1 MQKWGG
7 RQKMSGIV
15 GIVTKNDCKEDLF
28 YATDYHSHLGTSYGG
43 LAVLD
48 GKKIHK
54 KIHTIEKAQ
63 FKTRFIEDIDYV
75 DMQGHWGVGVISD
88 RDTQPLILRLK
99 FGEYSIC
106 GTGFINNQIELADEL
121 ISEGA
126 IFSEMV
132 NGCPNQIELV
142 AKLIN
147 KGKDLVDG
155 IEYMH
160 SRIDGSMSLLLLGKE
175 GLFAARDRYGRT
187 PLVLGEKKDAK
198 IIVSETCSFKNLGF
212 STKRFLGAGEI
223 LLLSESKTETL
234 KKASD
239 DLRLCTFLYVY
250 TGFPASEY
258 EGKNVEE
265 FREESGRLMAKN
277 DNVKADLVTGVADSG
292 TAYAFGYSCE
302 SGIPVKTPLLKY
314 TPGWA
319 RSYVP
324 PSQERR
330 DLVALMKQ
338 VTADA
343 LLKDQRLII
352 TEDSIVRGT
361 QLKNFLL
368 VKLWNSGA
376 KEIHVRPACPALMF
390 PCKYLFSTRKADEL
404 LARRTIKKMHGKHIK
419 DLDPYIDTKSKEYS
433 KMIREIEKDLNVTSL
448 RYQRLGDMLKA
459 TGIPEGDLCTY
470 CWTGKEG

>member
-1 MQKWGG
+1 
-7 RQKMSGIV
+7 MSGIV
-15 GIVTKNDCKEDLF
+15 GIVTKKNCKEDLF

-43 LAVLD
+43 LAISD
-48 GKKIHK
+48 GEKIYK

-63 FKTRFIEDIDYV
+63 FKTRFIEDIDYTG
-75 DMQGHWGVGVISD
+75 MQGHCGVGVISD
-88 RDTQPLILRLK
+88 RDIQPLILRLK

-106 GTGFINNQIELADEL
+106 GTGYINNQIDLAGEL

-132 NGCPNQIELV
+132 NGCPNQMELV

-147 KGKDLVDG
+147 KGKDLLDG
-155 IEYMH
+155 IEYMQ
-160 SRIDGSMSLLLLGKE
+160 SKIDGSMSFLLLGKE
-175 GLFAARDRYGRT
+175 GLLAARDKYGRT
-187 PLVLGEKKDAK
+187 PLVLGEKEGAK
-198 IIVSETCSFKNLGF
+198 IVVSETCSFKNLGF
-212 STKRFLGAGEI
+212 KTKKFLGPGEVMLLNENKAEVLKEAGN
-223 LLLSESKTETL
+223 
-234 KKASD
+234 

-265 FREESGRLMAKN
+265 FREYSGRLMAKN
-277 DNVKADLVTGVADSG
+277 DDVEADLVTGVADSG
-292 TAYAFGYSCE
+292 TAYAFGYSYE

-338 VTADA
+338 VTADT
-343 LLKDQRLII
+343 LIKDQRLII

-361 QLKNFLL
+361 QLKNYLL
-368 VKLWNSGA
+368 VKLWNAGA
-376 KEIHVRPACPALMF
+376 KEIHARPACPALMF
-390 PCKYLFSTRKADEL
+390 PCKYLFSTRKIDEL
-404 LARRTIKKMHGKHIK
+404 FARRIIKRMHGKHIE
-419 DLDPYIDTKSKEYS
+419 DLDPYLDPESKEYA
-433 KMIREIEKDLNVTSL
+433 KMIKEMEKDLNATSL
-448 RYQRLGDMLKA
+448 KYQRLEDMLKA
-459 TGIPEGDLCTY
+459 TGLPKEDLCTY

>member
-1 MQKWGG
+1 
-7 RQKMSGIV
+7 MSGIV
-15 GIVTKNDCKEDLF
+15 GIVTKKDCKEDLF

-43 LAVLD
+43 LAIFD
-48 GKKIHK
+48 GNKTQK

-63 FKTRFIEDIDYV
+63 FKTRFIEDIDYTG
-75 DMQGHWGVGVISD
+75 MQGHSGVGVISD
-88 RDTQPLILRLK
+88 RDIQPLILRLK

-106 GTGFINNQIELADEL
+106 GTGYINNQIDLAGEL
-121 ISEGA
+121 ISEGT
-126 IFSEMV
+126 IFSEMA

-147 KGKDLVDG
+147 KGKDLLDG

-175 GLFAARDRYGRT
+175 GLFAARDKYGRT
-187 PLVLGEKKDAK
+187 PLVLGEKEGAK
-198 IIVSETCSFKNLGF
+198 IVVSETCAFKNLGF
-212 STKRFLGAGEI
+212 STKKFLGPGEI
-223 LLLSESKTETL
+223 LLINENKTEVL
-234 KKASD
+234 KEAEK

-265 FREESGRLMAKN
+265 FREYSGRLMAKN
-277 DNVKADLVTGVADSG
+277 DDVEADLVTGVADSG
-292 TAYAFGYSCE
+292 TAYAFGYSYE

-324 PSQERR
+324 PNQERR

-338 VTADA
+338 VTADT
-343 LLKDQRLII
+343 LIKDQRLII

-361 QLKNFLL
+361 QLKNYLL
-368 VKLWNSGA
+368 VKLWNAGA
-376 KEIHVRPACPALMF
+376 KEIHARPACPALMF
-390 PCKYLFSTRKADEL
+390 PCKYLFSTRKIDEL
-404 LARRTIKKMHGKHIK
+404 FARRIIKRMHGKHIE
-419 DLDPYIDTKSKEYS
+419 DLDPYLDPDSKEYS
-433 KMIREIEKDLNVTSL
+433 LMIKEMEKDLNATSL
-448 RYQRLGDMLKA
+448 KYQRLEDMLKA
-459 TGIPEGDLCTY
+459 TGLPKENLCTY
-470 CWTGKEG
+470 CWTGKED

>member
-1 MQKWGG
+1 
-7 RQKMSGIV
+7 MSGIV
-15 GIVTKNDCKEDLF
+15 GIVTKKNCKEDLF

-43 LAVLD
+43 LAISD
-48 GKKIHK
+48 GEKIYK

-63 FKTRFIEDIDYV
+63 FKTRFIEDIDYTG
-75 DMQGHWGVGVISD
+75 MQGHCGVGVISD
-88 RDTQPLILRLK
+88 RDIQPLILRLK

-106 GTGFINNQIELADEL
+106 GTGYINNQIDLAGEL

-132 NGCPNQIELV
+132 NGCPNQMELV

-147 KGKDLVDG
+147 KGKDLLDG
-155 IEYMH
+155 IEYMQ
-160 SRIDGSMSLLLLGKE
+160 SKIDGSMSFLLLGKE
-175 GLFAARDRYGRT
+175 GLLAARDKYGRT
-187 PLVLGEKKDAK
+187 PLVLGEKEGAK
-198 IIVSETCSFKNLGF
+198 IVVSETCSFKNLGF
-212 STKRFLGAGEI
+212 KTKKFLGPGEVMLLNENKAEVLKEAGN
-223 LLLSESKTETL
+223 
-234 KKASD
+234 

-265 FREESGRLMAKN
+265 FREYSGRLMAKN
-277 DNVKADLVTGVADSG
+277 DDVEADLVTGVADSG
-292 TAYAFGYSCE
+292 TAYAFGYSYE

-324 PSQERR
+324 PNQERR

-338 VTADA
+338 VTADT
-343 LLKDQRLII
+343 LIKDQRLII

-361 QLKNFLL
+361 QLKNYLL
-368 VKLWNSGA
+368 VKLWNAGA
-376 KEIHVRPACPALMF
+376 KEIHARPACPALMF
-390 PCKYLFSTRKADEL
+390 PCKYLFSTRKIDEL
-404 LARRTIKKMHGKHIK
+404 FARRIIKRMHGKHIE
-419 DLDPYIDTKSKEYS
+419 DLDPYLDPESKEYA
-433 KMIREIEKDLNVTSL
+433 KMIKEMEKDLNATSL
-448 RYQRLGDMLKA
+448 KYQRLEDMLKA
-459 TGIPEGDLCTY
+459 TGLPKEDLCTY

>member
-1 MQKWGG
+1 
-7 RQKMSGIV
+7 MSGIV
-15 GIVTKNDCKEDLF
+15 GIVTNKDCKEDLF
-28 YATDYHSHLGTSYGG
+28 YATDYHSHLGTSFGG
-43 LAVLD
+43 LAIYD

-63 FKTRFIEDIDYV
+63 FKTRFIEDINYTV
-75 DMQGHWGVGVISD
+75 MQGHCGIGVISD

-106 GTGFINNQIELADEL
+106 GTGFIGNQIELADEL
-121 ISEGA
+121 IYEGA
-126 IFSEMV
+126 IFSEMA

-147 KGKDLVDG
+147 KGKDLLDG

-160 SRIDGSMSLLLLGKE
+160 SKIDGSMSLLLLGKE
-175 GLFAARDRYGRT
+175 GLVAARDKYGRT
-187 PLVLGEKKDAK
+187 PLVLGEKEGAK
-198 IIVSETCSFKNLGF
+198 IVVSETCSFKNLGF
-212 STKRFLGAGEI
+212 KTKKFLGPGEVM
-223 LLLSESKTETL
+223 LLNEDRAEVL
-234 KKASD
+234 KKAEKD
-239 DLRLCTFLYVY
+239 MRLCTFLYVY

-258 EGKNVEE
+258 EGENVEE
-265 FREESGRLMAKN
+265 FRENSGILMAKN
-277 DNVKADLVTGVADSG
+277 DNVEADLVTGVADSG
-292 TAYAFGYSCE
+292 TAYAFGYSYE

-324 PSQERR
+324 PNQERR

-343 LLKDQRLII
+343 LLKDRRLVI

-361 QLKNFLL
+361 QLKNYLL
-368 VKLWNSGA
+368 VKLWNAGV

-390 PCKYLFSTRKADEL
+390 PCKYLFSTRKIDEL
-404 LARRTIKKMHGKHIK
+404 LARRIIKKMHGKHI
-419 DLDPYIDTKSKEYS
+419 DDLSPYLDPESKEYA
-433 KMIREIEKDLNVTSL
+433 KMIEEMEKDLNATSL
-448 RYQRLGDMLKA
+448 KYQRLEDMLKA
-459 TGIPEGDLCTY
+459 TNLGEENLCTY

>member
-1 MQKWGG
+1 
-7 RQKMSGIV
+7 MSGIV
-15 GIVTKNDCKEDLF
+15 GIVTDKDCKEDLF

-43 LAVLD
+43 MAISD
-48 GKKIHK
+48 SNKIHK

-63 FKTRFIEDIDYV
+63 FKTRFIDDIDYI
-75 DMQGHWGVGVISD
+75 DMHGHSGIGVISD

-106 GTGFINNQIELADEL
+106 GTGYINNQIELTNEL

-126 IFSEMV
+126 IFSEMS

-155 IEYMH
+155 IQYMH

-175 GLFAARDRYGRT
+175 GLIAARDKYGRT
-187 PLVLGEKKDAK
+187 PLVLGEKKGAK
-198 IIVSETCSFKNLGF
+198 IVVSETCSYKNLGF
-212 STKRFLGAGEI
+212 TTKKFLGPGEI
-223 LLLSESKTETL
+223 ILLTEN
-234 KKASD
+234 KIEQVKEASD

-265 FREESGRLMAKN
+265 FREDSGRLMAKK
-277 DNVKADLVTGVADSG
+277 DSVKADLVTGVADSG
-292 TAYAFGYSCE
+292 TAYAFGYSYE

-324 PSQERR
+324 PSQDRR

-338 VTADA
+338 ITAEE
-343 LLKDQRLII
+343 LIKNQILII

-361 QLKNFLL
+361 QLKNYLL
-368 VKLWNSGA
+368 VKLWNAGA
-376 KEIHVRPACPALMF
+376 KEIHLRPACPALMF
-390 PCKYLFSTRKADEL
+390 PCKYLFSTRKIDEL
-404 LARRTIKKMHGKHIK
+404 FARRIIRQIHGKHIK
-419 DLDPYIDTKSKEYS
+419 DIEPYLDPDSKEYS
-433 KMIREIEKDLNVTSL
+433 QMIKKMEKDLNTTSL
-448 RYQRLGDMLKA
+448 KYQLLEDMSTA
-459 TGIPEGDLCTY
+459 TGLPGENLCTY
-470 CWTGKEG
+470 CWTGKED

>member
-1 MQKWGG
+1 
-7 RQKMSGIV
+7 MSGIV
-15 GIVTKNDCKEDLF
+15 GIVTNNDCKEDLF

-43 LAVLD
+43 LAIYD
-48 GKKIHK
+48 GGKIHK

-63 FKTRFIEDIDYV
+63 FKTRFIEDIDYSV
-75 DMQGHWGVGVISD
+75 MKGHCGIGVISD

-126 IFSEMV
+126 IFSEMT
-132 NGCPNQIELV
+132 NCCPNQIELV

-147 KGKDLVDG
+147 KGNDLLSG

-160 SRIDGSMSLLLLGKE
+160 SKIDGSMSLLLLGKE
-175 GLFAARDRYGRT
+175 GLIAARDKYGRT
-187 PLVLGEKKDAK
+187 PLVLGEKEGAK
-198 IIVSETCSFKNLGF
+198 IVVSETCSFKNLGF
-212 STKRFLGAGEI
+212 KTKKFLGPGEI
-223 LLLSESKTETL
+223 MLLNEDKSEVL
-234 KKASD
+234 KEAQED
-239 DLRLCTFLYVY
+239 MRLCTFLYVY

-258 EGKNVEE
+258 EGENVEE
-265 FREESGRLMAKN
+265 FRENSGILMARN
-277 DNVKADLVTGVADSG
+277 DNVEADLVTGVADSG
-292 TAYAFGYSCE
+292 TAYAFGYSYE

-324 PSQERR
+324 PNQERR

-338 VTADA
+338 VTADT
-343 LLKDQRLII
+343 LIKDQRLII

-361 QLKNFLL
+361 QLKNYLL
-368 VKLWNSGA
+368 VKLWNAGA

-390 PCKYLFSTRKADEL
+390 PCKYLFSTRKIDEL
-404 LARRTIKKMHGKHIK
+404 LARRTIKKMHGRHI
-419 DLDPYIDTKSKEYS
+419 DALSPYLDPESKEYA
-433 KMIREIEKDLNVTSL
+433 KMIKEMEKDLNATSL
-448 RYQRLGDMLKA
+448 KYQRLEDMLKA
-459 TGIPEGDLCTY
+459 TNLGEENLCTY

>member
-1 MQKWGG
+1 
-7 RQKMSGIV
+7 MSGIV
-15 GIVTKNDCKEDLF
+15 GIVTKKDCKEDLF

-43 LAVLD
+43 LAISD
-48 GKKIHK
+48 GKIIQK

-63 FKTRFIEDIDYV
+63 FKTRFIEDIDYIE
-75 DMQGHWGVGVISD
+75 MQGHSGIGVISD
-88 RDTQPLILRLK
+88 RDTQPLVLRLK

-121 ISEGA
+121 ISEGV

-147 KGKDLVDG
+147 KGDDLLSG

-175 GLFAARDRYGRT
+175 GLFAARDKYGRT
-187 PLVLGEKKDAK
+187 PLVVGEKEGAK
-198 IIVSETCSFKNLGF
+198 IVVSETCSFKNLGF
-212 STKRFLGAGEI
+212 STKKFLGPGEI
-223 LLLSESKTETL
+223 LLLNENKTEVV
-234 KKASD
+234 KEAEN
-239 DLRLCTFLYVY
+239 DLRLCAFLYVY

-265 FREESGRLMAKN
+265 FREDSGRLMAKN
-277 DNVKADLVTGVADSG
+277 DPVEADLVTGIADSG
-292 TAYAFGYSCE
+292 TAYSFGYSYE

-324 PSQERR
+324 PTQERR

-338 VTADA
+338 VTAEA
-343 LLKDQRLII
+343 LIKKQRLIL

-361 QLKNFLL
+361 QLKNYLL
-368 VKLWNSGA
+368 VKLWNAGA
-376 KEIHVRPACPALMF
+376 KEIHARIACPALMF
-390 PCKYLFSTRKADEL
+390 PCKYLFSTRKIDEL
-404 LARRTIKKMHGKHIK
+404 FARRMIKKIHGKHIE
-419 DLDPYIDTKSKEYS
+419 DLDPYLDPDSKEYS
-433 KMIREIEKDLNVTSL
+433 KMIKEMEKDLNTTSL
-448 RYQRLGDMLKA
+448 KYQRLEDMIKA
-459 TGIPEGDLCTY
+459 TGLGEENLCTY
-470 CWTGKEG
+470 CWTGKED

>member
-1 MQKWGG
+1 
-7 RQKMSGIV
+7 MSGIV
-15 GIVTKNDCKEDLF
+15 GIVTDKDCKEDLF

-43 LAVLD
+43 LAISD

-63 FKTRFIEDIDYV
+63 FKTRFNDDIDYM
-75 DMQGHWGVGVISD
+75 DMHGNSGIGVISD

-99 FGEYSIC
+99 YGEYSIC
-106 GTGFINNQIELADEL
+106 GTGYINNQIELSNEL

-126 IFSEMV
+126 IFSEMS

-147 KGKDLVDG
+147 RGKDLLDG
-155 IEYMH
+155 IQYMH

-175 GLFAARDRYGRT
+175 GLFAARDKYGRT
-187 PLVLGEKKDAK
+187 PLVLAEKKGAK
-198 IIVSETCSFKNLGF
+198 IVVSETCSYKNLGF
-212 STKRFLGAGEI
+212 TTKKFLGPGEI
-223 LLLSESKTETL
+223 ILLAQNKTEQI
-234 KKASD
+234 KESGE

-265 FREESGRLMAKN
+265 FREYSGRLMAKN
-277 DNVKADLVTGVADSG
+277 DWVEADLVTGVADSG
-292 TAYAFGYSCE
+292 TAYAFGYSYE
-302 SGIPVKTPLLKY
+302 SGVPVKTPLLKY

-338 VTADA
+338 VTADV

-361 QLKNFLL
+361 QLKNYLL
-368 VKLWNSGA
+368 VKLWNAGA

-390 PCKYLFSTRKADEL
+390 PCKYLFSTRKIDEL
-404 LARRTIKKMHGKHIK
+404 LARRTLKQMHGKHIEN
-419 DLDPYIDTKSKEYS
+419 LDPYLDIGSKEYA
-433 KMIREIEKDLNVTSL
+433 KMIKEMEKDLNATSL
-448 RYQRLGDMLKA
+448 KYQRLEDMLKA
-459 TGIPEGDLCTY
+459 TGLPKESLCTY